1 MSEERA
7 NEFLSR
13 RRLRATELLEI
24 FAKLK
29 GELGGGE
36 LGGMTTPVDPLQPL
50 F

>member
-13 RRLRATELLEI
+13 RRLRATESLEI

-29 GELGGGE
+29 GELGG
-36 LGGMTTPVDPLQPL
+36 
-50 F
+50 

>member
-13 RRLRATELLEI
+13 RRLRATESLEI

-29 GELGGGE
+29 GELEGVQGVRGE
-36 LGGMTTPVDPLQPL
+36 IERGD
-50 F
+50 

>member
-13 RRLRATELLEI
+13 RRLRATESLEI

-29 GELGGGE
+29 GELGGVNWVG
-36 LGGMTTPVDPLQPL
+36 
-50 F
+50 